1 MIKIED
7 EFTDLK
13 VSGARRC
20 QLRRLAQGL
29 CEQCATPKDP
39 EYNQCRQCRDKA
51 KARYQAKK
59 ARAAA
64 LVCEAVKTKG
74 TAP

>member
-7 EFTDLK
+7 EFSDLK
-13 VSGARRC
+13 VSSARRC
-20 QLRRLAQGL
+20 QLRLLAQGL
-29 CEQCATPKDP
+29 CRLCARPKDP
-39 EYNQCRQCRDKA
+39 ELTECRRCRDKA

-64 LVCEAVKTKG
+64 MVCEAVKTKG
-74 TAP
+74 ITT